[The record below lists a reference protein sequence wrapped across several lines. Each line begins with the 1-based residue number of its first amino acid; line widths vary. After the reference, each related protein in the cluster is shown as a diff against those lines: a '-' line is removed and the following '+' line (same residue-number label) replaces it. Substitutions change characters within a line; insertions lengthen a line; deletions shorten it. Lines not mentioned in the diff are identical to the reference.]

1 MESKDEYVT
10 YKICSDYIKGIS
22 DLESEYAFHGNS
34 QGDDSKT
41 NSVDEF
47 IGSGGW
53 KSVSSNFK
61 DIDYLNQS
69 EVDKRALEIRTKNQQ
84 RILELKRN
92 GEYGKRVENEISL
105 SIKTSPKFDSPKIHN
120 TTLDSYRMIF
130 IDFGNGK

>member
-1 MESKDEYVT
+1 MENKDEYVT
-10 YKICSDYIKGIS
+10 YKISADYTKGIS
-22 DLESEYAFHGNS
+22 DLESEYAFLGNS

-84 RILELKRN
+84 RILELKMN
-92 GEYGKRVENEISL
+92 GEYGKRVENEIAL
-105 SIKTSPKFDSPKIHN
+105 SIKTFPKFDSPKMLN
-120 TTLDSYRMIF
+120 TSLESYRMTF